1 MKGKKVQLNNAQ
13 ARMKF
18 RYWYVRSYRP
28 NLRLVAEDIG
38 INHNTL
44 RNFMNGYFDLNE
56 DHLQLVNDFLAEE
69 LQQYSK
75 KGSQQ
80 EVTKV

>member
-1 MKGKKVQLNNAQ
+1 MKSKKAQFNNSL

-18 RYWYVRSYRP
+18 RYWYVKRYRP
-28 NLRLVAEDIG
+28 NLRLVAEEIG
-38 INHNTL
+38 INHNTF
-44 RNFMNGYFDLNE
+44 RNFVNGYFELNE
-56 DHLQLVNDFLAEE
+56 NQLQLVNDFLAKE

>member
-1 MKGKKVQLNNAQ
+1 MKSKKAQLHNAQ

-18 RYWYVRSYRP
+18 RYWFVKRYRP

>member
-1 MKGKKVQLNNAQ
+1 
-13 ARMKF
+13 MKF
-18 RYWYVRSYRP
+18 RYWYVKRYKP

-38 INHNTL
+38 INHNTF
-44 RNFMNGYFDLNE
+44 RNFVNGYFELNE
-56 DHLQLVNDFLAEE
+56 NQLQLVNDFLAKE